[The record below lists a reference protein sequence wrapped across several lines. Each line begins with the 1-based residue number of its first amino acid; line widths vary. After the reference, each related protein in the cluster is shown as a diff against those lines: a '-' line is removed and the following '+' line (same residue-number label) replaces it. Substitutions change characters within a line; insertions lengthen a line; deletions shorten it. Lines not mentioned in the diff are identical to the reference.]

1 MLKGDWKKVFG
12 VAFVQEPFVYKST
25 LNWKYPCD
33 TLTVHFVPNYYER
46 EQPGANF
53 DKLILFRRTMYKV
66 SPDWSNK
73 YHVTELSSPIGP
85 YLHCPLE

>member
-1 MLKGDWKKVFG
+1 MLPYAELHDAVG
-12 VAFVQEPFVYKST
+12 VLPSGTRGGPY
-25 LNWKYPCD
+25 
-33 TLTVHFVPNYYER
+33 LTPRPGRRPQITAVPNYYER

-53 DKLILFRRTMYKV
+53 DKLILFRRTMHKV

-73 YHVTELSSPIGP
+73 YHMTELSSPIGP